1 MKIKVLYFAYL
12 KSVTGQEEETI
23 EIFPTATVLN
33 LHTLLK
39 QKYKDFFDSKHLA
52 IAVNETY
59 ADSQTKLKEG
69 DTVCFIPPVAG
80 G

>member
-1 MKIKVLYFAYL
+1 MKIKVLYFAHL
-12 KSVTGQEEETI
+12 KDLTHQNEETL
-23 EIFPTATVLN
+23 ELPVPTSILK
-33 LHTLLK
+33 LHQFLK
-39 QKYKDFFDSKHLA
+39 QKYTHFLDSKHLA

-59 ADSQTKLKEG
+59 AEPKTELKEG